1 MLILQGG
8 QALSSFRIQS
18 LISRANAAG
27 IALEN
32 LTCTYLFFATG
43 VVHDSAKLEQVL
55 DASPLSVGSGLVAL
69 PRSGT
74 TSPWSSKATEIA
86 KNCGF
91 ETVKRVERGMHIVV
105 DGQVSAA
112 DQVLLNGLLA
122 DPMMEDVLDGLPTE
136 AFFTPGEPQPLG
148 IVTLGVDPIS
158 ALNGANQ
165 AHGLALSDDEIDYL
179 AHAYDKLGRDPTDV
193 ELMMFAQA
201 NSEHCRHKIF
211 NASWTASKLSKGS
224 PIPINTTL
232 VTRWSLVSR

>member
-32 LTCTYLFFATG
+32 LTCTYLFFVTG
-43 VVHDSAKLEQVL
+43 EVHDSAKLEQLL

-91 ETVKRVERGMHIVV
+91 ETVNRVERGMHIVV
-105 DGQVSAA
+105 EGQVSAA

-148 IVTLGVDPIS
+148 IVTLGGDPIS
-158 ALNGANQ
+158 ALNEAPCFII
-165 AHGLALSDDEIDYL
+165 HVYI
-179 AHAYDKLGRDPTDV
+179 K
-193 ELMMFAQA
+193 
-201 NSEHCRHKIF
+201 
-211 NASWTASKLSKGS
+211 
-224 PIPINTTL
+224 
-232 VTRWSLVSR
+232 